1 MSAEAD
7 FFSEERKNIEKSLSL
22 ISGLIGKKKLS
33 DYETIA
39 LGKLLQDVYMGIER
53 ILRSL
58 LEIRGIKIQKTERWH
73 KELLLKV
80 LEESLVAQDQFEPL
94 RNLLLF
100 RHLHVHGYGH
110 DLDEKRLRQ
119 LAEPVADIC
128 RDFLSRI
135 RT

>member
-7 FFSEERKNIEKSLSL
+7 FFSE
-22 ISGLIGKKKLS
+22 
-33 DYETIA
+33 
-39 LGKLLQDVYMGIER
+39 
-53 ILRSL
+53 
-58 LEIRGIKIQKTERWH
+58 
-73 KELLLKV
+73 
-80 LEESLVAQDQFEPL
+80 
-94 RNLLLF
+94 
-100 RHLHVHGYGH
+100 GH

>member
-7 FFSEERKNIEKSLSL
+7 FISEEQKNIEKSLSL
-22 ISGLIGKKKLS
+22 ITGLIDKDNLS

-58 LEIRGIKIQKTERWH
+58 LENRGIKIQKTGRWH
-73 KELLLKV
+73 KDLLLKAR
-80 LEESLVAQDQFEPL
+80 EESLFAEDQFVPL

-119 LAEPVADIC
+119 LAEPVAEIC
-128 RDFLSRI
+128 REFLSRI
-135 RT
+135 RS